1 MELDKLSIEELRVL
15 VAELNEKNEKQL
27 QELETAKRTT
37 EKLVEKTTKLQELN
51 ADLFARTVAGSQ
63 DTTIKKEPATVDE
76 IADTI
81 ISKLKNKR

>member
-1 MELDKLSIEELRVL
+1 MEELTIEELKLKLAQEVEARQKV
-15 VAELNEKNEKQL
+15 VD
-27 QELETAKRTT
+27 ELETARETTQKLLEETKRL
-37 EKLVEKTTKLQELN
+37 KQVN

-63 DTTIKKEPATVDE
+63 DTTIKKEPATIDE

>member
-1 MELDKLSIEELRVL
+1 MEELTIEELKLKLAQEVE
-15 VAELNEKNEKQL
+15 AKQKVVD
-27 QELETAKRTT
+27 ELEIARETTQKLLEETKRL
-37 EKLVEKTTKLQELN
+37 KQVN

-63 DTTIKKEPATVDE
+63 DTSIKKEPATIDE

>member
-1 MELDKLSIEELRVL
+1 MDELTIEELKLKLAQEVE
-15 VAELNEKNEKQL
+15 AKQKVVD
-27 QELETAKRTT
+27 ELETARETTQKLLEETKRL
-37 EKLVEKTTKLQELN
+37 KQVN

-63 DTTIKKEPATVDE
+63 DTTIKKEPATIDE

>member
-1 MELDKLSIEELRVL
+1 MDELTIEELKLKLAQEVE
-15 VAELNEKNEKQL
+15 AKQKVVD
-27 QELETAKRTT
+27 ELETARETTQKLLEETKRL
-37 EKLVEKTTKLQELN
+37 KQVN

-63 DTTIKKEPATVDE
+63 DTTPKKQPATIDE

>member
-1 MELDKLSIEELRVL
+1 MEELTIEELKLKLAQEVE
-15 VAELNEKNEKQL
+15 AKQKVVD
-27 QELETAKRTT
+27 ELETARETTQKLLEETKRL
-37 EKLVEKTTKLQELN
+37 KQVN

>member
-1 MELDKLSIEELRVL
+1 MEELTIEELKLKLAQEVE
-15 VAELNEKNEKQL
+15 AKQKVVD
-27 QELETAKRTT
+27 ELETARETTQRLLEETKR
-37 EKLVEKTTKLQELN
+37 LRQVN

-63 DTTIKKEPATVDE
+63 DTTIKKEPATIDE

>member
-1 MELDKLSIEELRVL
+1 MEKLTIEELKLKL
-15 VAELNEKNEKQL
+15 VQEVEAKQKAID
-27 QELETAKRTT
+27 ELETARETTQKLLEETKRL
-37 EKLVEKTTKLQELN
+37 KQVN

-63 DTTIKKEPATVDE
+63 DTTTKKEPATVDE

>member
-1 MELDKLSIEELRVL
+1 MEELTIEELKLKLAQEVE
-15 VAELNEKNEKQL
+15 AKQKVVD
-27 QELETAKRTT
+27 ELETARETTQKLLEETKRL
-37 EKLVEKTTKLQELN
+37 KQVN

-63 DTTIKKEPATVDE
+63 DTTIKKEPATIDE

>member
-1 MELDKLSIEELRVL
+1 MDTIEELKLKL
-15 VAELNEKNEKQL
+15 VQEMEAKQKVVD
-27 QELETAKRTT
+27 ELETARETTQKLLEETKRL
-37 EKLVEKTTKLQELN
+37 KQVN

-63 DTTIKKEPATVDE
+63 DTTIKKEPATIDE

>member
-1 MELDKLSIEELRVL
+1 MEELTIEELKLKLAQEVE
-15 VAELNEKNEKQL
+15 AKQKVVD
-27 QELETAKRTT
+27 ELETARETTQRLLEETKRL
-37 EKLVEKTTKLQELN
+37 KQVN

-63 DTTIKKEPATVDE
+63 DTTIKKEPATIDE

>member
-1 MELDKLSIEELRVL
+1 MDELTIEELKLKLAQEVE
-15 VAELNEKNEKQL
+15 AKQKVVD
-27 QELETAKRTT
+27 ELETARETTQKLLEETKRL
-37 EKLVEKTTKLQELN
+37 KQVN
-51 ADLFARTVAGSQ
+51 ADLFARTVAGSE

>member
-1 MELDKLSIEELRVL
+1 MEELTL
-15 VAELNEKNEKQL
+15 EELKLKLAQEVEAKQKVVD
-27 QELETAKRTT
+27 ELETARETTQRLLEETKRL
-37 EKLVEKTTKLQELN
+37 KQVN

-63 DTTIKKEPATVDE
+63 DTTIKKEPATIDE

>member
-1 MELDKLSIEELRVL
+1 MDELTIEELKLKLAQEVE
-15 VAELNEKNEKQL
+15 AKQKVVD
-27 QELETAKRTT
+27 ELETARETTQKLLEETKRL
-37 EKLVEKTTKLQELN
+37 KQLN

-63 DTTIKKEPATVDE
+63 DTTIKKEPATIDE